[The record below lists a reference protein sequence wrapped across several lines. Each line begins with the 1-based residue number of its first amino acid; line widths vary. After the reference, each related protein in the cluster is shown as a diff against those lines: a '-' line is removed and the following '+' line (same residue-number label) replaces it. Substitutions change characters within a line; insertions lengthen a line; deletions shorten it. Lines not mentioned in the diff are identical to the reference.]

1 MLMTKS
7 GIRIEDY
14 NPEWSIIFKDLKCV
28 LEAELGDLLLSIE
41 HVGST
46 SVNNLSAKPIIDLD
60 LVMDNRSMLP
70 KVTQKLGKLGYY
82 HEGNLGVEGREAFG
96 RKDHFTP
103 WHGEK
108 RIWMEHHLY
117 VCCKD
122 NKELA
127 RHLVFR
133 NYLRNHP
140 EAAKEYGRLKKELAN
155 TVNDRVRYVEG
166 KSEFINKILE
176 EVMKSS

>member
-1 MLMTKS
+1 MTKS
-7 GIRIEDY
+7 RVKIEDY
-14 NPEWSIIFKDLKCV
+14 NPEWSTIFKDLKCV
-28 LEAELGDLLLSIE
+28 IEAELGDLLLSIE

-60 LVMDNRSMLP
+60 LIINNHDMLP
-70 KVTQKLGKLGYY
+70 QVIQRLKKLGYY
-82 HEGNLGVEGREAFG
+82 HEGDLGIEGREAFE

-108 RIWMEHHLY
+108 RVWIDHHLY

-127 RHLVFR
+127 RHLAFR
-133 NYLRNHP
+133 NYLRSHP
-140 EAAKEYGRLKKELAN
+140 EAVREYGQLKKKLAEI
-155 TVNDRVRYVEG
+155 VKDRVSYTEG
-166 KSEFINKILE
+166 KSDFVNKVLE
-176 EVMKSS
+176 KAMKLS

>member
-1 MLMTKS
+1 MTKS
-7 GIRIEDY
+7 GIKIEDY

-28 LEAELGDLLLSIE
+28 IEAELGDLLLSIE

-60 LVMDNRSMLP
+60 LIIDNHDMLP
-70 KVTQKLGKLGYY
+70 QVIQRLEKLGYY
-82 HEGNLGVEGREAFG
+82 HQGDLGIEGREAFG
-96 RKDHFTP
+96 RKDRLTP

-108 RIWMEHHLY
+108 RIWIEHHLY

-127 RHLVFR
+127 KHLAFR
-133 NYLRNHP
+133 NYLRIHP
-140 EAAKEYGRLKKELAN
+140 DAVREYGQLKKKLAE
-155 TVNDRVRYVEG
+155 TAKDRVSYTEG
-166 KSEFINKILE
+166 KSDFVNTILE
-176 EVMKSS
+176 KTMKSS

>member
-1 MLMTKS
+1 MTKS

-14 NPEWSIIFKDLKCV
+14 NPEWSIIFRDLKGV
-28 LEAELGDLLLSIE
+28 LEVELVDLLLSIE

-60 LVMDNRSMLP
+60 LVIDNRNMLP
-70 KVTQKLGKLGYY
+70 KVTQKLEKLGYY

-103 WHGEK
+103 WQKEK

-127 RHLVFR
+127 RHLAFR

-155 TVNDRVRYVEG
+155 TANDRVSYAEG
-166 KSEFINKILE
+166 KGGFINKILE
-176 EVMKSS
+176 EVIKSS